1 MGRTTLGVQEING
14 RVMIDLPYVPINASI
29 GCDLPWSIQTVED
42 NLVFANR
49 RGIYMVL
56 DTTSANENNIVGIS
70 RKINGSAE
78 RPGYLADVG
87 GVGEDLVCSCD
98 DGTHYYLT
106 AGGHTWAWNYELSGW
121 KDPSWFLL
129 TNTNAVALICEGN
142 EIYHVD
148 GDGRVA
154 GLHNSFNDYGEAM
167 ERVFRFPTMNFGSY
181 DCRKNVN
188 SVLVTLGAY
197 EPEDTELWYLTD
209 YEERKNLTNLQVV
222 DSTEYD
228 DERVVGTRP
237 QSRRVP
243 AVFRRRPMCRRVLHF
258 TMRLV
263 NAKLN
268 EDFELVVAQVFYN
281 LQGKLR

>member
-49 RGIYMVL
+49 
-56 DTTSANENNIVGIS
+56 
-70 RKINGSAE
+70 
-78 RPGYLADVG
+78 
-87 GVGEDLVCSCD
+87 
-98 DGTHYYLT
+98 
-106 AGGHTWAWNYELSGW
+106 
-121 KDPSWFLL
+121 
-129 TNTNAVALICEGN
+129 
-142 EIYHVD
+142 
-148 GDGRVA
+148 
-154 GLHNSFNDYGEAM
+154 
-167 ERVFRFPTMNFGSY
+167 
-181 DCRKNVN
+181 
-188 SVLVTLGAY
+188 
-197 EPEDTELWYLTD
+197 
-209 YEERKNLTNLQVV
+209 NLTNLQVV

-228 DERVVGTRP
+228 DERVEGTRP

-281 LQGKLR
+281 LQGKMR